1 MFNTA
6 MGDGGGVASVGMAVL
21 VFGAGAWIQQ
31 NTASNRGGG
40 VFVGGLVAE
49 FGMATPTTFKAIV
62 CQSFLHFIDYVCSIY

>member
-6 MGDGGGVASVGMAVL
+6 MGDGGGVASVGMAVV

-49 FGMATPTTFKAIV
+49 FGMATSTTLKLIA
-62 CQSFLHFIDYVCSIY
+62 CQSFQGFIDSVCSI